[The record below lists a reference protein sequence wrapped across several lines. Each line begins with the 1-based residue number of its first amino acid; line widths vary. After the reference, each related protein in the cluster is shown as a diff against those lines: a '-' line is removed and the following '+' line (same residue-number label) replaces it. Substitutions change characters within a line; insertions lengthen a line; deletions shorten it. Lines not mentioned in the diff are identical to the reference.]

1 MKFQVLLLFL
11 IIVIFD
17 SFGQDL
23 TSKSPPNNSFVEIGN
38 VVDNKPFSFK
48 NKKDLAVIKYRIDYE
63 KDTLF
68 ALIIHSL
75 NHFSLFK
82 NMRNGPTMEWPGD
95 IVEFNSD
102 TMSLGIF
109 KNHLKEVYFKK
120 LKAPISI
127 KMDDSIFIVMRNKR
141 KLILTI
147 KRNNPL
153 WEPRSIKLS
162 SKQLNKLFAEKLF
175 N

>member
-1 MKFQVLLLFL
+1 MKYQVLLLFL
-11 IIVIFD
+11 SIVSFD
-17 SFGQDL
+17 SFGQNL
-23 TSKSPPNNSFVEIGN
+23 TSKSPPNNSFVVIGS

-48 NKKDLAVIKYRIDYE
+48 NKKDLAVVEYMIDYE

-68 ALIIHSL
+68 NLTIVSL
-75 NHFSLFK
+75 NPFSLFK
-82 NMRNGPTMEWPGD
+82 NRRNGPTMEWPGD
-95 IVEFNSD
+95 LIQFNSD
-102 TMSLGIF
+102 TMSLDIF

-127 KMDDSIFIVMRNKR
+127 KMNDSIFMVLRSKR

-147 KRNNPL
+147 KRNDPL